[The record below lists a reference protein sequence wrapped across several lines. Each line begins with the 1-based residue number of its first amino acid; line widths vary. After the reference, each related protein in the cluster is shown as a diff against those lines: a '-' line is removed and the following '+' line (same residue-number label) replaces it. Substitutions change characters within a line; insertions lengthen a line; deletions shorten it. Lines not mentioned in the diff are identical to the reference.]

1 MLNIF
6 SVLDIKIKKRLFLL
20 IVLSFITLVVDTF
33 SVAAFF
39 PVVKTLFDP
48 NFLSKYIYANENIIP
63 KLIFKNIELFGLLFL
78 LIIYVFKNILTYLLI
93 VIRSKFILFAQA
105 NLTSLFYNN
114 YINLDYLS
122 FISNNTSFYARNIND
137 NIDTFFNVHLKS
149 WIEIINETAVIIFIS
164 IFLIYLNWK
173 NFAIFFFIF
182 STVGFLIYYFQKK
195 KLSIWGKT
203 INIFLTEK
211 EKTIYQSLGSIKEIK
226 ISRSHNFFSNN
237 FFLLLK
243 KIARININTDATMI
257 MPKLI
262 IEVLGL
268 SVLFLF
274 LYLELSKGKS
284 ILSIMPIMSI
294 YAVSAWRIMPSINKL
309 IGCFYRV
316 KYTKNSIEI
325 LSKEI
330 NKFKENNIVFSSYN
344 KHKNKVLNFKK
355 KIIIKNLSF
364 KYPKSKKY
372 VFENINLE
380 ILKGKFTIIYGVSGS
395 GKTTLLNILLGFIK
409 PTNGQVL
416 IDSLNSNLF
425 DNLDAWQSKLAY
437 VPQENQLI
445 DEPILSNIAFG
456 QSRENIDLKKVY
468 KAIEKSQLSNYIK
481 NIENGINSSAGQAG
495 VNLSGGQ
502 RQRLL
507 IARALY
513 FKPEIYFFDEATSA
527 LDQNTEKKIFE
538 DLKKI
543 TKNKTVIFIT
553 HRERLKKYADECFK
567 FENRKILKLKTY

>member
-1 MLNIF
+1 
-6 SVLDIKIKKRLFLL
+6 
-20 IVLSFITLVVDTF
+20 
-33 SVAAFF
+33 
-39 PVVKTLFDP
+39 
-48 NFLSKYIYANENIIP
+48 
-63 KLIFKNIELFGLLFL
+63 
-78 LIIYVFKNILTYLLI
+78 
-93 VIRSKFILFAQA
+93 
-105 NLTSLFYNN
+105 
-114 YINLDYLS
+114 
-122 FISNNTSFYARNIND
+122 
-137 NIDTFFNVHLKS
+137 
-149 WIEIINETAVIIFIS
+149 
-164 IFLIYLNWK
+164 
-173 NFAIFFFIF
+173 
-182 STVGFLIYYFQKK
+182 
-195 KLSIWGKT
+195 
-203 INIFLTEK
+203 
-211 EKTIYQSLGSIKEIK
+211 
-226 ISRSHNFFSNN
+226 
-237 FFLLLK
+237 
-243 KIARININTDATMI
+243 
-257 MPKLI
+257 
-262 IEVLGL
+262 
-268 SVLFLF
+268 
-274 LYLELSKGKS
+274 
-284 ILSIMPIMSI
+284 
-294 YAVSAWRIMPSINKL
+294 VSAWRIMPSINKL

-330 NKFKENNIVFSSYN
+330 TKFKENNIVFSSYN

-567 FENRKILKLKTY
+567 FENGKIFKL

>member
-20 IVLSFITLVVDTF
+20 IVLSFITLIVDTF

-48 NFLSKYIYANENIIP
+48 NFLNEYIYANENIIP

-78 LIIYVFKNILTYLLI
+78 LMIYVVKNILTYFLM

-137 NIDTFFNVHLKS
+137 NITTFFDIHLKS

-173 NFAIFFFIF
+173 NFATFFFIF

-211 EKTIYQSLGSIKEIK
+211 QKTIYQSLDSIKEIK
-226 ISRSHNFFSNN
+226 ISRSQNFFSNN

-456 QSRENIDLKKVY
+456 QSKENIDLKKVY

>member
-137 NIDTFFNVHLKS
+137 NITTFFDIHLKS

>member
-20 IVLSFITLVVDTF
+20 IVLSFITLIVDTF

-211 EKTIYQSLGSIKEIK
+211 QKTIYQSLDSIKEIK
-226 ISRSHNFFSNN
+226 ISRSQNFFSNN

-456 QSRENIDLKKVY
+456 QSKENIDLKKVY